1 MHDDKNEL
9 LSKIESQK
17 LQISFLEKTLKN
29 LGHSNILLSSAY
41 CKLKSYGHSEDISD
55 PDNAEKQS
63 DSSLTYNLQVP
74 YTIEF
79 ARQFIRYF
87 HGRNDVYANRYENKM
102 NGKKRIIPSV

>member
-17 LQISFLEKTLKN
+17 LQISFLEETLKN

-79 ARQFIRYF
+79 ARKFAFTVGVVDKFTMIVPYF
-87 HGRNDVYANRYENKM
+87 LRRNCA
-102 NGKKRIIPSV
+102 